1 MTPQNQEKWFFGN
14 MMLDH
19 ITNKWVEQSIYQEKV
34 TPITNSWIEFM
45 IIVYFFKVFFKSL
58 IYCLDIFV
66 SKIFNKNDV
75 TKMSWWSQDDQIFKK
90 HLENIRMKVTR
101 WNYCF
106 EKFWLLQVLWAFV
119 GANLRGNEK

>member
-1 MTPQNQEKWFFGN
+1 
-14 MMLDH
+14 MLDH

-75 TKMSWWSQDDQIFKK
+75 TKMS
-90 HLENIRMKVTR
+90 
-101 WNYCF
+101 
-106 EKFWLLQVLWAFV
+106 
-119 GANLRGNEK
+119 